1 MNTVQSMFNNNESI
15 QALRDQGYGS
25 ADFEVAVAPL
35 QYPIW
40 NNAEKRIS
48 SKSVIYRTDTGEE
61 LGVAGHGRTAPQP
74 RKLVDNL
81 RNVLERSPVDTTG
94 IKESIQTSHNGSRIA
109 IQTTLPAYTFDTPDG
124 DTASLSLLCISSYD
138 GSWLH
143 MMSAAATQYACT
155 NLQVFVGGEVA
166 VYKSKHTRSL
176 DIEMGG
182 YN

>member
-1 MNTVQSMFNNNESI
+1 MNNVQSMFNNNTSI
-15 QALRDQGYGS
+15 QALRNRGYGS

-40 NNAEKRIS
+40 NNAEKRTS

-74 RKLVDNL
+74 KKLVENVW
-81 RNVLERSPVDTTG
+81 NVLERSPIDTTG
-94 IKESIQTSHNGSRIA
+94 VTQQIMTSHNGSRLA
-109 IQTTLPAYTFDTPDG
+109 IQTNLPAYTFNTPDG

-143 MMSAAATQYACT
+143 MFSAAATQFACT

-176 DIEMGG
+176 DLSLIHI
-182 YN
+182 